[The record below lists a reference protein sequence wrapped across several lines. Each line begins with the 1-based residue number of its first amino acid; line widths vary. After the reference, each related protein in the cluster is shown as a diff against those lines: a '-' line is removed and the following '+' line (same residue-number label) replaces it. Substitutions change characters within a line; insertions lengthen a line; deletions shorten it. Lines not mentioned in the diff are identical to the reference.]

1 MNLWMALGGWL
12 LIEIVVVAVLWKLA
26 GAAPTIETNDDWND

>member
-1 MNLWMALGGWL
+1 MNLWTALGGWL

-26 GAAPTIETNDDWND
+26 DAAPTIETNDDWND